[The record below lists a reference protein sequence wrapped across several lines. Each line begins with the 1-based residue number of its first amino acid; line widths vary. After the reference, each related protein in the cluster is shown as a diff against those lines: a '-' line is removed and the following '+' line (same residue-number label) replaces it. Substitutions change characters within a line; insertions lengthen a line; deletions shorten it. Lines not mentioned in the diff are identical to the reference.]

1 MSGPRRR
8 RGTGTGTTRGAAT
21 PPAAAARGRK
31 GRSPARH
38 AAPERVDL
46 WGEAAPEVPAVEPVR
61 ITADPAVVVR
71 SLGRPPLAG
80 HEVVAEH
87 YLRAVYER
95 SVGLARALAAVGELI
110 EDDDADPA
118 TSAGPLAAVRRQR

>member
-8 RGTGTGTTRGAAT
+8 RGASGGATRRTPT
-21 PPAAAARGRK
+21 PPAAATRGRK
-31 GRSPARH
+31 GRSPARP
-38 AAPERVDL
+38 AAPERQDL
-46 WGEAAPEVPAVEPVR
+46 WGERAAEIPAVSPVR
-61 ITADPAVVVR
+61 ITADPSVVVR

-95 SVGLARALAAVGELI
+95 AVGLGRALAAVGELI
-110 EDDDADPA
+110 EDDDADPLV
-118 TSAGPLAAVRRQR
+118 TTRRQR